1 MPSLFSTQL
10 NQKRMMPQNVQCET
24 FSIENANLIGEEPES
39 KAIEGDDRKHA
50 VYLYPDHS
58 FNCVLTNGKEL
69 GSIRLSSHQ
78 VSLLLS
84 SIWIQATSMEN
95 GPENFEA
102 MAHTYSI
109 ALLFACSKTSN
120 YMALVRCFQ
129 LAFSTKSLSL
139 DQGLQPS
146 QRRSLFTLGTY
157 MLIIS
162 ARAGNF
168 PDLVPIVK
176 ASMTEATLDP
186 FLELVDDIRLQAV
199 YLESE
204 KIVYGSLADQVAA
217 MESLSAVE
225 LDDKKLKEIV
235 TSNLMTKF
243 ANLSEDEVFCLKKQL
258 AESFLPDEAYPRGA
272 RLFMETP
279 GPCFPVA
286 EIEFQD
292 FDAMMTTPVASTDE
306 ESEPESSRI
315 HSDHKASVSSNY
327 PDVKSVAQL
336 LESVSEI
343 AKQIADLPISS
354 TPVPY
359 DQIKNQ
365 CEALAMG
372 TNQKMSVLH
381 SFKHK
386 KETWAINLD
395 RFEQVC

>member
-1 MPSLFSTQL
+1 M
-10 NQKRMMPQNVQCET
+10 
-24 FSIENANLIGEEPES
+24 
-39 KAIEGDDRKHA
+39 EGDDRKHA
-50 VYLYPDHS
+50 VYLYPGHN
-58 FNCVLTNGKEL
+58 FGCALTNGKEL

-102 MAHTYSI
+102 MAHTYST

-129 LAFSTKSLSL
+129 LAFSTKSFSL
-139 DQGLQPS
+139 DQGGLQPS

-176 ASMTEATLDP
+176 ASMTETTLDP
-186 FLELVDDIRLQAV
+186 FLELDDDIRLQAV

-204 KIVYGSLADQVAA
+204 KIVYGSLEDQVAA

-225 LDDKKLKEIV
+225 LDDKKLKETV
-235 TSNLMTKF
+235 KSNLMTKF
-243 ANLSEDEVFCLKKQL
+243 ANLS
-258 AESFLPDEAYPRGA
+258 EAYPRGA

-279 GPCFPVA
+279 RPCFPVA
-286 EIEFQD
+286 EVEFQD
-292 FDAMMTTPVASTDE
+292 FDAVMMTPVASTDE
-306 ESEPESSRI
+306 ESGPESSGI
-315 HSDHKASVSSNY
+315 HSDHKASVSSKY
-327 PDVKSVAQL
+327 PDVKSVTQL
-336 LESVSEI
+336 LESVLET
-343 AKQIADLPISS
+343 AKQITDLPISS

-359 DQIKNQ
+359 
-365 CEALAMG
+365 EL
-372 TNQKMSVLH
+372 
-381 SFKHK
+381 
-386 KETWAINLD
+386 
-395 RFEQVC
+395 